1 MDSASRFEWYDDLE
15 ILEKAIVD
23 LLLSLG
29 PRFSDYRPLEW
40 SDAEQRAIS
49 HLLRA
54 GLIHVEYVIVVTEVE
69 TGRTANVIGRL
80 EGGSA
85 KSEQMM
91 GEVLCAIGWY
101 PRNGRIKKAVH
112 MDAQVSRL
120 RLSEQGQIAASDLRS
135 GSTYAITWTLNP
147 HHNSPRLFVMHSNE
161 GEGSA
166 VHMPLAVGPA
176 AIATARA
183 EASIG
188 DVIVNV
194 NLPSA
199 ATPLGFTERESVSD
213 VAQPPS
219 VARERYWQSLN
230 EIQLQ
235 LRNLAAS
242 DISILIIG
250 ETGTGKEY
258 LAKNIHERSRRSD
271 KPFQAINCA
280 TLTSERISAELFGY
294 RKGAFT
300 GADRD
305 EPGLLRRA
313 DGGTVLLDELG
324 DLPADCWGSLLRFL
338 QEGEIHPLGCP
349 TERVDV
355 RVLAATN
362 KPERLPKDVQ
372 YRFDHQVEV
381 PPLRSRRNE
390 IAALANSFFEDA
402 KKEFSRT
409 SLRFGTDERNRLGS
423 DSYDWPGNVRQLK
436 AAVRKAVL
444 LHGAGRDTLADE
456 ILAQARQ
463 LDSLAE

>member
-1 MDSASRFEWYDDLE
+1 VPFGKGA
-15 ILEKAIVD
+15 
-23 LLLSLG
+23 
-29 PRFSDYRPLEW
+29 
-40 SDAEQRAIS
+40 
-49 HLLRA
+49 
-54 GLIHVEYVIVVTEVE
+54 
-69 TGRTANVIGRL
+69 
-80 EGGSA
+80 
-85 KSEQMM
+85 
-91 GEVLCAIGWY
+91 
-101 PRNGRIKKAVH
+101 AVH
-112 MDAQVSRL
+112 
-120 RLSEQGQIAASDLRS
+120 LS
-135 GSTYAITWTLNP
+135 
-147 HHNSPRLFVMHSNE
+147 
-161 GEGSA
+161 
-166 VHMPLAVGPA
+166 LAVGPA

-188 DVIVNV
+188 DVIVDV

-199 ATPLGFTERESVSD
+199 ATPLVFTERESVGD
-213 VAQPPS
+213 AAQPPS
-219 VARERYWQSLN
+219 VAREPNWQSLD
-230 EIQLQ
+230 EIQIQ

-242 DISILIIG
+242 DISILIVG
-250 ETGTGKEY
+250 ETGSGKEH
-258 LAKNIHERSRRSD
+258 LAKNIYESSGRSK
-271 KPFQAINCA
+271 KPFQAINGA

-294 RKGAFT
+294 RNGAFT

-324 DLPADCWGSLLRFL
+324 ELPADCWGSLLRSL

-390 IAALANSFFEDA
+390 IAELANSFFEDA
-402 KKEFSRT
+402 KMKFSRN
-409 SLRFGTDERNRLGS
+409 SLRFGTDERIRLAS

-444 LHGAGRDTLADE
+444 LHGAGRDVLDRSTYRTRSMAITIARFGDGAAATKGGSPLLVTALEAAALCGRSLRCWRTWDSAGRIPRPVRIGRSTLW
-456 ILAQARQ
+456 R
-463 LDSLAE
+463 AEELRRWVESGCPRRAEWETQQ